1 MSLGDKDKYF
11 NLIFQTK
18 MDQLFLSE
26 KAGGVFFFFNVI
38 HETHLTLFL
47 HARAI
52 FEMRGCSLG
61 VSFSSRTSALPNT
74 CDLFIYAKTH
84 IKMSD
89 LDDIKEKIRAAMNS
103 QGTYTSDL
111 DLCITL
117 CAGSYIAF
125 KIALNDIAK
134 KKRSFVTE
142 VSREGN
148 KKLVAHPAFKVLF
161 DALEVTRK
169 QLRELGLT
177 LQTLSASD
185 DDEVNDL
192 INEVD
197 KIDRDGEGD

>member
-1 MSLGDKDKYF
+1 
-11 NLIFQTK
+11 
-18 MDQLFLSE
+18 
-26 KAGGVFFFFNVI
+26 
-38 HETHLTLFL
+38 
-47 HARAI
+47 
-52 FEMRGCSLG
+52 
-61 VSFSSRTSALPNT
+61 
-74 CDLFIYAKTH
+74 
-84 IKMSD
+84 MSD

-103 QGTYTSDL
+103 QGTYTS
-111 DLCITL
+111 
-117 CAGSYIAF
+117 AF